1 MSKANITRM
10 INEGLASDELPEV
23 ILQALFYQDYNL
35 FINFARFITHES
47 AYARHRAL
55 AFRLMA
61 QHRTPQAD
69 AFFLDFAI
77 NDDGERPELTK
88 IMDDYFRKP

>member
-1 MSKANITRM
+1 
-10 INEGLASDELPEV
+10 
-23 ILQALFYQDYNL
+23 
-35 FINFARFITHES
+35 
-47 AYARHRAL
+47 
-55 AFRLMA
+55 MA

-77 NDDGERPELTK
+77 NDDGECPELTK